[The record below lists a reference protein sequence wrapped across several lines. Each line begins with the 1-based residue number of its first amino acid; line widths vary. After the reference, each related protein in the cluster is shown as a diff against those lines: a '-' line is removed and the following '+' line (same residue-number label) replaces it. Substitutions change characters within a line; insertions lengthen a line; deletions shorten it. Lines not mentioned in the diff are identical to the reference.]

1 MEFVA
6 IISLT
11 IVILAVISMIK
22 MRKDAKAQAI
32 KDAEME
38 RERTSFLERV
48 AQQRKAERELMRARM
63 LGTKET
69 YASTGKVPARSVKQ
83 TASTY
88 TSSPS
93 TRVVVDDSS
102 DLLTQM
108 IIMDTL
114 NSRSGTVAGTVEW
127 NNDIPTIHR
136 TNTDNPIDFPAPERS
151 SYSSSSDDSSSRSSY
166 SSSSSDS
173 SYSSSS
179 SDSSYSSSSD
189 SGSSYSSD

>member
-11 IVILAVISMIK
+11 IVILAVISLIK

-69 YASTGKVPARSVKQ
+69 YASTGKVPARSIKQ

-108 IIMDTL
+108 IIMDTM

-136 TNTDNPIDFPAPERS
+136 TNTDNPIDFPAP
-151 SYSSSSDDSSSRSSY
+151 SYSSSYSSDDSSSRSSY

-189 SGSSYSSD
+189 SGSSFSSD